1 MTLAPDIRSRLD
13 AAAAQLNTGLRKLPH
28 QMAAACIAGAY
39 QRYIRYCEDSRQWL
53 VWDNT
58 HWRSEK
64 GPAAINAIIV
74 SVVHSHFA
82 PMMTSLTP
90 TEHANLLTN
99 GWLSQVEQQLR
110 LQLPLVCGSADFDAD
125 PWMLGTPR
133 GVIDLRNGRFQK
145 AQPEHM
151 ISMQAAVDP
160 APKGTKT
167 PQLSAFL
174 KWMTCN
180 ETEVER
186 FTRMYLG
193 RALVGNNS
201 DQKMLFMW
209 GDSANGK
216 SVLLRSVALA
226 AGSYHATATAAT
238 FMQRPGGGHGP
249 NPNLVKILR
258 ARLVTGTEV
267 PKGAEW
273 DNQVIKQICSDEEIE
288 ARRLYENGE
297 GMAPRCTV
305 ALAGNDLPTFSGL
318 DDAIKRRFLTMH
330 CKAKRQASEQIAD
343 YGRELFEAE
352 GPGILRWMIEGAL
365 DRHVNGFVIPRAI
378 AEASQEY
385 FDSEDVLAQFVD
397 ENYKRDPDGS
407 VGTTTMYDNW
417 QQFSKR
423 LGRPRDLTLTAFVLR
438 LHKMGFESGRDSNR
452 THRVIKGLASFT
464 PKDLG
469 L

>member
-1 MTLAPDIRSRLD
+1 MTLEPDIRRRLD
-13 AAAAQLNTGLRKLPH
+13 AAAGQLNTGLRKLPH
-28 QMAAACIAGAY
+28 QMAAAFIGGAY
-39 QRYIRYCEDSRQWL
+39 QRYIRYCEDSRRWL
-53 VWDNT
+53 VWNGCRWQD
-58 HWRSEK
+58 EK
-64 GPAAINAIIV
+64 GSAAINAIIV
-74 SVVHSHFA
+74 SVVHSHFDRL
-82 PMMTSLTP
+82 MTSLTP
-90 TEHANLLTN
+90 VERANLLSN

-110 LQLPLVCGSADFDAD
+110 LLMPLVCVSTDFDAD
-125 PWMLGTPR
+125 PWLIGTPG
-133 GVIDLRNGRFQK
+133 GVVDLRNSKFYK
-145 AQPEHM
+145 PQPEQM
-151 ISMQAAVDP
+151 ISMQTAVDP

-167 PQLSAFL
+167 PQFSAFL

-180 ETEVER
+180 ETADER
-186 FTRMYLG
+186 FIRMWFG
-193 RALVGNNS
+193 RSLVGNNS
-201 DQKMLFMW
+201 DQKMLFTW

-216 SVLLRSVALA
+216 SVLLRSVALT
-226 AGSYHATATAAT
+226 AGSYHTTAAATT
-238 FMQRPGGGHGP
+238 FMQRHGYSHGP
-249 NPNLVKILR
+249 NPNLVKILQ

-273 DNQVIKQICSDEEIE
+273 DNQVIKQICSDEEVE

-352 GPGILRWMIEGAL
+352 GPGILRWMLEGAL
-365 DRHVNGFVIPRAI
+365 DRQVNGFITPDSVTK
-378 AEASQEY
+378 ASQEY

-397 ENYKRDPDGS
+397 ENYKRDADGF
-407 VGTTTMYDNW
+407 VGTTNMFDSW
-417 QQFSKR
+417 QQFNKR

-438 LHKMGFESGRDSNR
+438 LHKMGFESGRDSGR
-452 THRVIKGLASFT
+452 THRVIKGLSMLT